1 MFTAGVEFGHGSTM
15 FADNELAAA
24 IVDHVVHHSRLVN
37 FGDSSH
43 ELEESLMLGESGR

>member
-1 MFTAGVEFGHGSTM
+1 MFTAGVEFDHRSTV
-15 FADNELAAA
+15 FADDELAAA

-43 ELEESLMLGESGR
+43 GLEESLMLSEPGR